1 MVGMEIE
8 FMPRLKKK
16 INTLQKEDKMEYKV
30 VLKEEDIRRL
40 LLRAFESEGD
50 IDIFWKIEE
59 GEGIM
64 QPSENL
70 VLTLVSNK
78 LIEHQLYF

>member
-1 MVGMEIE
+1 
-8 FMPRLKKK
+8 MPRLKKK